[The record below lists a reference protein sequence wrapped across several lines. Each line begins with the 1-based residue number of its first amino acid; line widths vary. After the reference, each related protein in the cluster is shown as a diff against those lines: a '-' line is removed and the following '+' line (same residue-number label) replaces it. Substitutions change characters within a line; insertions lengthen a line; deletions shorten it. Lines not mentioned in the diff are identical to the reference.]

1 MNSDVVIMGGG
12 LAGLTLARQ
21 LKMERPEA
29 SIVVIERSKRPVAE
43 ASYKVGESSVEV
55 GAHYFAERLKL
66 KEHIENDQLPKLGL
80 RFLFPYGDNS
90 DITLRHE
97 IGPKDYPTVPSYQ
110 LDRGRFENHIH
121 ELNLN
126 EGITIF
132 DNARVQAVE
141 IDREG
146 GHTVKFVQ
154 DGEVRTITA
163 TWLVDAA
170 GRNKILKRK
179 LDLEK
184 EARLKNGAVWFRIDA
199 EIDITLWTDDQEW
212 RQRSTPSKRFSTNH
226 LMGPGYWVWF
236 IPLASGSTSVGI
248 VFDSKMHDYTQMNTF
263 EKALAWLYANE
274 PQAAGVVEKHRDLLQ
289 DFLGFRD
296 YSHSCKQVYSA
307 DRWCITG
314 EAGVFIDPFYSPG
327 SDFIAYSNDFVT
339 DLITRDLRG
348 EDITLLA
355 QKYDSIYLKLSEVVF
370 MIYEDLYPKFG
381 NEFVMTQKILWDSAV
396 YLGVT
401 CLLYFKR
408 KLCDLEFLAKIDADL
423 GRYNDLL
430 YTVADHFKRQP
441 LKHDTPSRGYHVD
454 LSKTFLFGINLNKE
468 LLIEY
473 QNDDELIAKLRRNIG
488 LLERLSKDI
497 FNNVD
502 IARNYRRET
511 ETELDPVCA

>member
-1 MNSDVVIMGGG
+1 MRTDVVIMGGG

-21 LKMERPEA
+21 LKLELPAA

-55 GAHYFAERLKL
+55 GAHYFAERLGL

-80 RFLFPYGDNS
+80 RFMFPYGDNS
-90 DITLRHE
+90 DITQRLE
-97 IGPKDYPTVPSYQ
+97 IGPADYPTVPSYQ
-110 LDRGRFENHIH
+110 LDRGRFENYIH
-121 ELNLN
+121 DLNLSQ
-126 EGITIF
+126 GITIY
-132 DNARVQAVE
+132 DSARVQLVE
-141 IDREG
+141 LDRDG

-154 DGEVRTITA
+154 NGEVNSITA

-179 LDLEK
+179 LGLEK
-184 EARLKNGAVWFRIDA
+184 EAKLKNGAVWFRIDA
-199 EIDITLWTDDQEW
+199 EIDITTWTDDQAW
-212 RQRSTPSKRFSTNH
+212 RSRSKPSKRFSTNH
-226 LMGPGYWVWF
+226 MMGPGYWLWF

-248 VFDSKMHDYTQMNTF
+248 VFDSKMHDYTQMNSF
-263 EKALAWLYANE
+263 DKALAWLYANE
-274 PQAAGVVEKHRDLLQ
+274 PQAAGVVERHRHLLQ

-296 YSHSCKQVYSA
+296 YAHSCKQVYSA

-339 DLITRDLRG
+339 DLIVRDLRG
-348 EDITLLA
+348 EDVTQLA
-355 QKYDSIYLKLSEVVF
+355 QKYNSIYLKLSEVVF

-408 KLCDLEFLAKIDADL
+408 KLCDLDFLARIDADL

-441 LKHDTPSRGYHVD
+441 LKHDAQSRGRHVD

-468 LLIEY
+468 LLLDY
-473 QNDDELIAKLRRNIG
+473 ASDEELAAKIRRNIG
-488 LLERLSKDI
+488 LLEKLSKDI
-497 FNNVD
+497 FNNID
-502 IARNYRRET
+502 ISKNYSRER
-511 ETELDPVCA
+511 EFELEPA